1 MGNEIFEEIKKKYKK
16 SNKYMLCVSYED
28 IGILI
33 QIIET
38 MNKRKLQD
46 MTFEYFNDNEL
57 QAIVGQYLTDFLKE
71 IIKKD
76 YISKKKLYKHI
87 KMLEKENCGL
97 EKLRKTMFNRLY
109 DKKFKKIIGGITMV
123 EEIEETLQEKF
134 ENLKIEVEYVK
145 IKMYSIKIG
154 TKTIFYKWQDNLT
167 FSANIE
173 QIVYYIKIITG
184 GTQ

>member
-46 MTFEYFNDNEL
+46 MIFEHFNDYEL
-57 QAIVGQYLTDFLKE
+57 QE

-87 KMLEKENCGL
+87 EMLEKENCHENCGL
-97 EKLRKTMFNRLY
+97 EKLIDCGRQCS
-109 DKKFKKIIGGITMV
+109 IGCTIKNLK
-123 EEIEETLQEKF
+123 EIIEE
-134 ENLKIEVEYVK
+134 
-145 IKMYSIKIG
+145 
-154 TKTIFYKWQDNLT
+154 D
-167 FSANIE
+167 
-173 QIVYYIKIITG
+173 
-184 GTQ
+184 

>member
-57 QAIVGQYLTDFLKE
+57 QAIVGQYLTDFLKD

-87 KMLEKENCGL
+87 EMLEKENCHENCGL
-97 EKLRKTMFNRLY
+97 EKLIDCGRQCS
-109 DKKFKKIIGGITMV
+109 IGCTI
-123 EEIEETLQEKF
+123 K
-134 ENLKIEVEYVK
+134 NLKKLLEEQ
-145 IKMYSIKIG
+145 
-154 TKTIFYKWQDNLT
+154 KW
-167 FSANIE
+167 
-173 QIVYYIKIITG
+173 
-184 GTQ
+184 